1 MPGTNLK
8 DRVAALEA
16 DMEIMKV
23 QLDHT
28 QALAGIERGIRA
40 MHRGD
45 GVPAREGME
54 KLRQKHKIPG
64 IWRRAR

>member
-1 MPGTNLK
+1 MPANLK

-16 DMEIMKV
+16 DMEMMKAE
-23 QLDHT
+23 LERAH
-28 QALAGIERGIRA
+28 ALAGIERGIRA

-54 KLRQKHKIPG
+54 KLRKKFEIP
-64 IWRRAR
+64 AR

>member
-16 DMEIMKV
+16 DMEYLKV
-23 QLDHT
+23 ELDRA

-54 KLRQKHKIPG
+54 KLRQKY
-64 IWRRAR
+64 

>member
-1 MPGTNLK
+1 MPATNLK
-8 DRVAALEA
+8 ERVAALEA
-16 DMEIMKV
+16 DMEIMKEE
-23 QLDHT
+23 LDHT

-54 KLRQKHKIPG
+54 KLRKKRKIP
-64 IWRRAR
+64 AK

>member
-1 MPGTNLK
+1 MPDSRLK

-16 DMEIMKV
+16 DMVLMKEE
-23 QLDHT
+23 LDRAH
-28 QALAGIERGIRA
+28 ALAGIERGIRA

-54 KLRQKHKIPG
+54 KLRRKHKIP
-64 IWRRAR
+64 AR

>member
-1 MPGTNLK
+1 MPGSSLK
-8 DRVAALEA
+8 ERVAALEA
-16 DMEIMKV
+16 DMEMIKEE
-23 QLDHT
+23 LDRA

-54 KLRQKHKIPG
+54 KLRKKFKIPV
-64 IWRRAR
+64 R